1 MPDEIIWGNSLKN
14 ALESAGNENK
24 LALISFSNPA

>member
-1 MPDEIIWGNSLKN
+1 MPDKITWGNSLKN

-24 LALISFSNPA
+24 LVLISFSNPT